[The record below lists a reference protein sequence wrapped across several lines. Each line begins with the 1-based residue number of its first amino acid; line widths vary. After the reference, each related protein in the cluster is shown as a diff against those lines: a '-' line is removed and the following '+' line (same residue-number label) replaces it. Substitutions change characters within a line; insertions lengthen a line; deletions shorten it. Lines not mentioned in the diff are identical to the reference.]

1 LQEEAD
7 ANLNVIQIGFR
18 SASEKPAN
26 DADQRFSSEREM
38 IHTSLSRTAHE
49 FAMNGSK
56 SHHRRSRVPGTLSII
71 KRRLLLSIATA
82 GIALALGF
90 ALGRS
95 FPSAATPVSVSTTA
109 SPAADPQLPA
119 TIALSPPKLA
129 NLQLQIEKAK
139 AGPLVRAVSATGSVG
154 YDERHLARIRPMARG
169 RIEALDVTAGD
180 RVVAGQG
187 LAVLDN
193 FDLSAAH
200 SKVLSAEAALNQ
212 AKAQLAAA
220 NAAYDRATNLIRS
233 GFVTQAE
240 LEARRAAAVTME
252 ADLRTKEA
260 QLRQYQEEEAR
271 LLPVRPAAVGAG
283 SSSDQPG
290 DSRGALVAP
299 FAGVVD
305 SVSVATGEIVDPA
318 TPIFTVSDLSTVWV
332 QADVAA
338 RDLGAVKVGDAVEVK
353 VSAFPSRVFSGRV
366 TYIPDQIESAT
377 GMAKVRCE
385 VPNPD
390 GALRVNM
397 FATVT
402 ILSPQGGDAVLAPS
416 SSLQEINGQSVV
428 FIPTGDRQFVW
439 RAVHTGLVA
448 NGKTQITSG
457 LAADT
462 PVVGEGSY
470 WLKATLM
477 QSTIPDQG

>member
-1 LQEEAD
+1 
-7 ANLNVIQIGFR
+7 
-18 SASEKPAN
+18 
-26 DADQRFSSEREM
+26 M
-38 IHTSLSRTAHE
+38 IHTSLSRTAHVLAINWSE
-49 FAMNGSK
+49 SDN
-56 SHHRRSRVPGTLSII
+56 RRSLPPGRLPIV
-71 KRRLLLSIATA
+71 KRRLLISVATVAIAIAAGFAAGRSLPSASIAVPVSA
-82 GIALALGF
+82 
-90 ALGRS
+90 
-95 FPSAATPVSVSTTA
+95 PSAV
-109 SPAADPQLPA
+109 AADPELPA
-119 TIALSPPKLA
+119 TIALSEPKLA
-129 NLQLQIEKAK
+129 NLQLQIGQAK

-154 YDERHLARIRPMARG
+154 YDQLHLARIKPTARG
-169 RIEALDVTAGD
+169 RIETVDVTAGD
-180 RVVAGQG
+180 RVVAGQR

-200 SKVLSAEAALNQ
+200 SKVLGAEAALNQ

-220 NAAYDRATNLIRS
+220 SAAYDRATNLIRS
-233 GFVTQAE
+233 DLVTQAE
-240 LEARRAAAVTME
+240 LVARRATAVTME

-271 LLPVRPAAVGAG
+271 LLPVRPAAAGADT
-283 SSSDQPG
+283 SNDQPG
-290 DSRGALVAP
+290 DSRGALFAP

-318 TPIFTVSDLSTVWV
+318 TQIFTVSDLSTVWV
-332 QADVAA
+332 QADVAE

-353 VSAFPSRVFSGRV
+353 VSAFPGRVFAGRV

-397 FATVT
+397 FTTVT
-402 ILSPQGGDAVLAPS
+402 ILSPQDGDAVLVPS
-416 SSLQEINGQSVV
+416 SSLQEVNKQSVV
-428 FIPTGDRQFVW
+428 FVPTGDGRFAW
-439 RAVHTGLVA
+439 RRVHTGLVA
-448 NGKTQITSG
+448 NGKTQVTGG
-457 LAADT
+457 LAAGT

-470 WLKATLM
+470 WLKAALM

>member
-1 LQEEAD
+1 
-7 ANLNVIQIGFR
+7 
-18 SASEKPAN
+18 
-26 DADQRFSSEREM
+26 M
-38 IHTSLSRTAHE
+38 IHTSLSRTAHA
-49 FAMNGSK
+49 FAMNWSG
-56 SHHRRSRVPGTLSII
+56 SHHRRSRVPRTLSII
-71 KRRLLLSIATA
+71 KRRLLFSVATV

-95 FPSAATPVSVSTTA
+95 SPSASTPVSVGTA
-109 SPAADPQLPA
+109 AAPAADPQLPA

-129 NLQLQIEKAK
+129 NLQLQIEKAN

-154 YDERHLARIRPMARG
+154 YDQLHLARIRPMARG

-180 RVVAGQG
+180 RVVAGQR

-200 SKVLSAEAALNQ
+200 SKVLGAEAALNQ

-220 NAAYDRATNLIRS
+220 SAAYDRATNLIRS
-233 GFVTQAE
+233 DLVTQAE
-240 LEARRAAAVTME
+240 LVARRATAVTME

-271 LLPVRPAAVGAG
+271 LLPVGPAAAGADT
-283 SSSDQPG
+283 SNDQPG
-290 DSRGALVAP
+290 GSRGALFAP

-332 QADVAA
+332 QADVAE

-353 VSAFPSRVFSGRV
+353 VSAFPGRVFAGRV
-366 TYIPDQIESAT
+366 TYIPDQIEAAT

-416 SSLQEINGQSVV
+416 SSLQEVNGQSVV
-428 FIPTGDRQFVW
+428 FIPTGDRQFAW

-457 LAADT
+457 LAAGT

-470 WLKATLM
+470 WLKAALM

>member
-1 LQEEAD
+1 
-7 ANLNVIQIGFR
+7 V
-18 SASEKPAN
+18 
-26 DADQRFSSEREM
+26 
-38 IHTSLSRTAHE
+38 
-49 FAMNGSK
+49 
-56 SHHRRSRVPGTLSII
+56 
-71 KRRLLLSIATA
+71 KRRLLISVATVAIAIASGFAAGRSLPSASIAVPVSA
-82 GIALALGF
+82 
-90 ALGRS
+90 
-95 FPSAATPVSVSTTA
+95 PSAV
-109 SPAADPQLPA
+109 AADPELPA
-119 TIALSPPKLA
+119 TITLSEPKLA
-129 NLQLQIEKAK
+129 NLQLQIGQAK

-154 YDERHLARIRPMARG
+154 YDQLHLARIKPTARG
-169 RIEALDVTAGD
+169 RIETVDVTAGD
-180 RVVAGQG
+180 RVVAGQR

-193 FDLSAAH
+193 FELSAAH
-200 SKVLSAEAALNQ
+200 SKVLGAEAALNQ

-220 NAAYDRATNLIRS
+220 SAAYDRATNLIRS
-233 GFVTQAE
+233 DLVTQAE
-240 LEARRAAAVTME
+240 LVARRATAVTME

-271 LLPVRPAAVGAG
+271 LLPVRPAAAGADT
-283 SSSDQPG
+283 SNDQPG
-290 DSRGALVAP
+290 DSRGALFAP

-318 TPIFTVSDLSTVWV
+318 TQIFTVSDLSTVWV
-332 QADVAA
+332 QADLAE

-353 VSAFPSRVFSGRV
+353 VSAFPGRVFAGRV

-416 SSLQEINGQSVV
+416 SSLQEVNGQSVV
-428 FIPTGDRQFVW
+428 FIPTGDRQFAW

-448 NGKTQITSG
+448 NGNTQITSG
-457 LAADT
+457 LAAGT

-470 WLKATLM
+470 WLKAALM

>member
-1 LQEEAD
+1 
-7 ANLNVIQIGFR
+7 V
-18 SASEKPAN
+18 
-26 DADQRFSSEREM
+26 
-38 IHTSLSRTAHE
+38 
-49 FAMNGSK
+49 
-56 SHHRRSRVPGTLSII
+56 
-71 KRRLLLSIATA
+71 KRRLLISVATVAIAVAAGFAAGRSLPSASIAVPVSA
-82 GIALALGF
+82 
-90 ALGRS
+90 
-95 FPSAATPVSVSTTA
+95 PSAV
-109 SPAADPQLPA
+109 AADPELPA
-119 TIALSPPKLA
+119 TITLSEPKLA
-129 NLQLQIEKAK
+129 NLQLQIGQAK

-154 YDERHLARIRPMARG
+154 YDQLHLARIKPTARG
-169 RIEALDVTAGD
+169 RIETVDVTAGD
-180 RVVAGQG
+180 RVVAGQR

-200 SKVLSAEAALNQ
+200 SKVLGAEAALNQ

-220 NAAYDRATNLIRS
+220 SAAYDRATNLIRS
-233 GFVTQAE
+233 DLVTQAE
-240 LEARRAAAVTME
+240 LVARRATAVTME

-271 LLPVRPAAVGAG
+271 LLPVRPAAAGADT
-283 SSSDQPG
+283 SNDQPG
-290 DSRGALVAP
+290 DSRGALFAP

-318 TPIFTVSDLSTVWV
+318 TQIFTVSDLSTVWV
-332 QADVAA
+332 QADVAE

-353 VSAFPSRVFSGRV
+353 VSAFPGRIFAGRV

-377 GMAKVRCE
+377 GMAKVRSE

-397 FATVT
+397 FTTVT
-402 ILSPQGGDAVLAPS
+402 ILSPQDGDAVLVPS
-416 SSLQEINGQSVV
+416 SSLQEVNKQSVV
-428 FIPTGDRQFVW
+428 FVPTGDGRFAW

-448 NGKTQITSG
+448 NGKTQVTSG
-457 LAADT
+457 LAAGT

-470 WLKATLM
+470 WLKAALM

>member
-1 LQEEAD
+1 
-7 ANLNVIQIGFR
+7 
-18 SASEKPAN
+18 
-26 DADQRFSSEREM
+26 M
-38 IHTSLSRTAHE
+38 
-49 FAMNGSK
+49 
-56 SHHRRSRVPGTLSII
+56 
-71 KRRLLLSIATA
+71 KRRLLISVATVAIAVAAGFAAGRSLPSASIAVPVSA
-82 GIALALGF
+82 
-90 ALGRS
+90 
-95 FPSAATPVSVSTTA
+95 PSAV
-109 SPAADPQLPA
+109 AADPELPA
-119 TIALSPPKLA
+119 TITLSEPKLA
-129 NLQLQIEKAK
+129 NLQLQIGQAK

-154 YDERHLARIRPMARG
+154 YDQLHLARIKPTARG
-169 RIEALDVTAGD
+169 RIETVDVTAGD
-180 RVVAGQG
+180 RVVAGQR

-200 SKVLSAEAALNQ
+200 SKVLGAEAALNQ

-220 NAAYDRATNLIRS
+220 SAAYDRATNLIRS
-233 GFVTQAE
+233 DLVTQAE
-240 LEARRAAAVTME
+240 LVARRATAVTME

-271 LLPVRPAAVGAG
+271 LLPVRPAAAGADT
-283 SSSDQPG
+283 SNDQPG
-290 DSRGALVAP
+290 DSRGALFAP

-318 TPIFTVSDLSTVWV
+318 TQIFTVSDLSTVWV
-332 QADVAA
+332 QADVAE

-353 VSAFPSRVFSGRV
+353 VSAFPGRVFAGRV

-377 GMAKVRCE
+377 GMAKVRSE

-397 FATVT
+397 FTTVT
-402 ILSPQGGDAVLAPS
+402 ILSPQDGDAVLVPS
-416 SSLQEINGQSVV
+416 SSLQEVNKQSVV
-428 FIPTGDRQFVW
+428 FVPTGDGRFAW

-448 NGKTQITSG
+448 NGKTQVTSG
-457 LAADT
+457 LAAGT

-470 WLKATLM
+470 WLKAALM

>member
-1 LQEEAD
+1 
-7 ANLNVIQIGFR
+7 
-18 SASEKPAN
+18 
-26 DADQRFSSEREM
+26 M
-38 IHTSLSRTAHE
+38 IHTNLPRTAHA
-49 FAMNGSK
+49 FASNWSE
-56 SHHRRSRVPGTLSII
+56 SDYRRTRLPGRLPIG
-71 KRRLLLSIATA
+71 KRRLLLNVAA
-82 GIALALGF
+82 VGF
-90 ALGRS
+90 ALVAGFAAGHS
-95 FPSAATPVSVSTTA
+95 LPSVSIAAPVSAPSVA
-109 SPAADPQLPA
+109 AADPQLPT
-119 TIALSPPKLA
+119 TIILSEPKLA
-129 NLQLQIEKAK
+129 NMQLQIEEAK

-154 YDERHLARIRPMARG
+154 YDQLHLARIKPTARG
-169 RIEALDVTAGD
+169 RIETVDVTAGD
-180 RVVAGQG
+180 RVVAGQR

-200 SKVLSAEAALNQ
+200 SKVLGAEAALNQ

-220 NAAYDRATNLIRS
+220 SAAYDRATNLIRS
-233 GFVTQAE
+233 DLVTQAE
-240 LEARRAAAVTME
+240 LVARRATAVTME

-271 LLPVRPAAVGAG
+271 LLPVRPAAAGADT
-283 SSSDQPG
+283 SNDQPG
-290 DSRGALVAP
+290 DSRGALFAP

-318 TPIFTVSDLSTVWV
+318 TQIFTVSDLSTVWV
-332 QADVAA
+332 QADVAE

-353 VSAFPSRVFSGRV
+353 VSAFPGRVFAGRV

-416 SSLQEINGQSVV
+416 SSLQEVNGQSVV
-428 FIPTGDRQFVW
+428 FIPTGDRQFAW

-457 LAADT
+457 LAAGT

-470 WLKATLM
+470 WLKAALM

>member
-1 LQEEAD
+1 
-7 ANLNVIQIGFR
+7 
-18 SASEKPAN
+18 
-26 DADQRFSSEREM
+26 M
-38 IHTSLSRTAHE
+38 
-49 FAMNGSK
+49 
-56 SHHRRSRVPGTLSII
+56 
-71 KRRLLLSIATA
+71 
-82 GIALALGF
+82 
-90 ALGRS
+90 
-95 FPSAATPVSVSTTA
+95 
-109 SPAADPQLPA
+109 LPE
-119 TIALSPPKLA
+119 PKLA

-154 YDERHLARIRPMARG
+154 YDQLYLARIRPMARG

-180 RVVAGQG
+180 KVVAGQR

-200 SKVLSAEAALNQ
+200 SKVLGAEEALNQ

-220 NAAYDRATNLIRS
+220 SAAYDRATNLIRS
-233 GFVTQAE
+233 GLVTQAE
-240 LEARRAAAVTME
+240 LVARRATAVSME

-260 QLRQYQEEEAR
+260 QLRQYDEEEAR
-271 LLPVRPAAVGAG
+271 LLPVRPAAAGADT
-283 SSSDQPG
+283 SNDQPG
-290 DSRGALVAP
+290 DSRGALFAP

-332 QADVAA
+332 QADVAE
-338 RDLGAVKVGDAVEVK
+338 RDLGAVNVGDAVEVK
-353 VSAFPSRVFSGRV
+353 VSAFPGRVFAGRV

-397 FATVT
+397 FANVT
-402 ILSPQGGDAVLAPS
+402 ILSPQGGDGVMVPS
-416 SSLQEINGQSVV
+416 ESLQEVNGQSVV
-428 FIPTGDRQFVW
+428 FIPTGDRRFAW

-457 LAADT
+457 LAAGT

-470 WLKATLM
+470 WLKAALM
-477 QSTIPDQG
+477 QSTISDQG

>member
-1 LQEEAD
+1 MRPT
-7 ANLNVIQIGFR
+7 IFR
-18 SASEKPAN
+18 RSGN
-26 DADQRFSSEREM
+26 M
-38 IHTSLSRTAHE
+38 IHTSLSRTAHV
-49 FAMNGSK
+49 FAINWSE
-56 SHHRRSRVPGTLSII
+56 SDNRRSLLPGRLPIV
-71 KRRLLLSIATA
+71 KRRLLRSVATVAIAVAAGFAAGRSLPSASIAMPVSA
-82 GIALALGF
+82 
-90 ALGRS
+90 
-95 FPSAATPVSVSTTA
+95 PSAV
-109 SPAADPQLPA
+109 AADPELPA
-119 TIALSPPKLA
+119 TITLSEPQLA
-129 NLQLQIEKAK
+129 NLQLQIGQAK

-154 YDERHLARIRPMARG
+154 YDQLHLARIKPTARG
-169 RIEALDVTAGD
+169 RIETVDVTAGD
-180 RVVAGQG
+180 RVVAGQR

-200 SKVLSAEAALNQ
+200 SRVLSVEAALNQ

-220 NAAYDRATNLIRS
+220 SAAYDRAAKLIRS
-233 GFVTQAE
+233 HLVTPAE
-240 LEARRAAAVTME
+240 LQAPRATVATME

-260 QLRQYQEEEAR
+260 ELRQYHEEEAR
-271 LLPVRPAAVGAG
+271 LLPVRPAAAGADT
-283 SSSDQPG
+283 SNDQPG
-290 DSRGALVAP
+290 DAGAALFAP
-299 FAGVVD
+299 LAEVVD

-332 QADVAA
+332 QADVAEK
-338 RDLGAVKVGDAVEVK
+338 DLGAVKVCDAGEVR
-353 VSAFPSRVFSGRV
+353 VSAFPGRVFAGRV

-402 ILSPQGGDAVLAPS
+402 ILAPQGDDGVMVPS
-416 SSLQEINGQSVV
+416 ESLQEVNGQSVV
-428 FIPTGDRQFVW
+428 FIPTADRRFAW
-439 RAVHTGLVA
+439 RAVHTGLLA

-457 LAADT
+457 LAAGT

-470 WLKATLM
+470 WLKAALM

>member
-1 LQEEAD
+1 
-7 ANLNVIQIGFR
+7 
-18 SASEKPAN
+18 
-26 DADQRFSSEREM
+26 M
-38 IHTSLSRTAHE
+38 IHTSLSRTAHV
-49 FAMNGSK
+49 FAIDRSE
-56 SHHRRSRVPGTLSII
+56 SHLRRPLLPGRPPTV
-71 KRRLLLSIATA
+71 KHRLLLSVATVAIAVGA
-82 GIALALGF
+82 GF
-90 ALGRS
+90 AAGRS
-95 FPSAATPVSVSTTA
+95 LPSASIAVPVSAPSAA
-109 SPAADPQLPA
+109 AADPGLPT
-119 TIALSPPKLA
+119 TITLSEPKLA
-129 NLQLQIEKAK
+129 NLQLQIGQAK

-154 YDERHLARIRPMARG
+154 YDQLHLARIKPTARG
-169 RIEALDVTAGD
+169 RIETVNVTGGD
-180 RVVAGQG
+180 RVVAGQR

-200 SKVLSAEAALNQ
+200 SKVLGAEAALNQ

-220 NAAYDRATNLIRS
+220 SAAYDRATNLIRS
-233 GFVTQAE
+233 DLVTQAE
-240 LEARRAAAVTME
+240 LVARRATAVTME

-271 LLPVRPAAVGAG
+271 LLPVRPAAAGADT
-283 SSSDQPG
+283 SNDQPG
-290 DSRGALVAP
+290 DSRGAVFAP

-332 QADVAA
+332 QADVAE

-353 VSAFPSRVFSGRV
+353 VSAFPDRVLAGRV

-416 SSLQEINGQSVV
+416 SSLQEVNGQSVV
-428 FIPTGDRQFVW
+428 FIPTGDRQFAW

-457 LAADT
+457 LAAGT
-462 PVVGEGSY
+462 PIVGEGSY
-470 WLKATLM
+470 WLKAALM

>member
-1 LQEEAD
+1 
-7 ANLNVIQIGFR
+7 
-18 SASEKPAN
+18 
-26 DADQRFSSEREM
+26 M
-38 IHTSLSRTAHE
+38 IHTSLSRTAHV
-49 FAMNGSK
+49 FAINRSE
-56 SHHRRSRVPGTLSII
+56 SDYRRFRFAGRLPIV
-71 KRRLLLSIATA
+71 KRRLLLGVATVGVA
-82 GIALALGF
+82 VVAGF
-90 ALGRS
+90 AAGRS
-95 FPSAATPVSVSTTA
+95 LPSASTAVPVSTPPVA
-109 SPAADPQLPA
+109 AADPQLPA
-119 TIALSPPKLA
+119 TIILPEPKLA

-139 AGPLVRAVSATGSVG
+139 AGPLARAVSATGSVG
-154 YDERHLARIRPMARG
+154 YDQLHLARIRPMARG

-180 RVVAGQG
+180 RVVAGQR

-200 SKVLSAEAALNQ
+200 SKVLGAEAALNQ

-220 NAAYDRATNLIRS
+220 SAAYDRATNLIRS
-233 GFVTQAE
+233 DLVTQAE
-240 LEARRAAAVTME
+240 LVARRATAVTME

-271 LLPVRPAAVGAG
+271 LLPVRPAAADAG
-283 SSSDQPG
+283 TSNDQPG
-290 DSRGALVAP
+290 GSRGALFAP

-332 QADVAA
+332 QADVAE

-353 VSAFPSRVFSGRV
+353 VSAFPDRVFAGRV

-416 SSLQEINGQSVV
+416 SSLQEVNGQSVV
-428 FIPTGDRQFVW
+428 FIPTGDRQFAW

-457 LAADT
+457 LAAGT

-470 WLKATLM
+470 WLKAALM